1 MRATSLAM
9 LFMGGKAR
17 WANKLAAELE
27 VWRVPGEPILELCCG
42 AGNVT
47 AALAPPRVAVDANP
61 ALIGMWRAAQAGWLP
76 PPRSEITKELYAEYK
91 KKPLDFADPMT
102 AFLLF
107 GCSFRGVWRGGFAHT
122 HTAENGRQSDFVDQS
137 RRALV
142 KKIERVKGG
151 TEFVLASFADVAM
164 PEPGRVVYADP
175 PYGNTADRGIGEKG
189 SLVAPFDHA
198 AFWTQMTTWSKS
210 GVLVFV
216 SEETA
221 PDDWVRFRSWQTK
234 RGLGNWSANAK
245 TTMRKLESLW
255 VHRDSK
261 MAASASEEIGM
272 AG

>member
-27 VWRVPGEPILELCCG
+27 AWRVPGEPILELCCG

-61 ALIGMWRAAQAGWLP
+61 ALIGMWKAAQAGWLP
-76 PPRSEITKELYAEYK
+76 PPRSEITKDIYAEYK

-102 AFLLF
+102 VFLLF
-107 GCSFRGVWRGGFAHT
+107 GCSFRGVWRGGFAHDG
-122 HTAENGRQSDFVDQS
+122 AKQDFVDCS

-142 KKIERVKGG
+142 KKIERVKDE

-175 PYGNTADRGIGEKG
+175 PYAGTAERGIGAKG
-189 SLVAPFDHA
+189 SLVAPFNHA
-198 AFWTQMTTWSKS
+198 AFWTRMTAWSKA

-221 PDDWVRFRSWQTK
+221 PDDWVRFRAWQTK

>member
-1 MRATSLAM
+1 
-9 LFMGGKAR
+9 
-17 WANKLAAELE
+17 
-27 VWRVPGEPILELCCG
+27 
-42 AGNVT
+42 
-47 AALAPPRVAVDANP
+47 
-61 ALIGMWRAAQAGWLP
+61 
-76 PPRSEITKELYAEYK
+76 
-91 KKPLDFADPMT
+91 
-102 AFLLF
+102 LLF

-122 HTAENGRQSDFVDQS
+122 SPKQDHVDCS

-142 KKIERVKGG
+142 KKIERVKNG
-151 TEFVLASFADVAM
+151 TEFILASFADVAM

-198 AFWTQMTTWSKS
+198 AFWTQMTTWSKA

-221 PDDWVRFRSWQTK
+221 PDDWVRFRSWETK
-234 RGLGNWSANAK
+234 RTLGNHGTNYK
-245 TTMRKLESLW
+245 NGPRKLESLW